1 MGGQHGFK
9 YWNDHLSW
17 WWPMADGGDQG
28 DTAGL
33 QFSYNLEPHALSAG
47 SEAHCNNPSQ
57 CQRLVEVQSPRDGC
71 EQDSKR

>member
-1 MGGQHGFK
+1 
-9 YWNDHLSW
+9 L
-17 WWPMADGGDQG
+17 AEGGDQG

-47 SEAHCNNPSQ
+47 GEAHCNNPSQ

-71 EQDSKR
+71 EQDPKR